1 MGLWMYYLCSNVL
14 GLLKLLQFLT
24 LSCSPFLEA
33 TVFPSSVPH
42 VKASYSFGRTFLGL
56 DKCNAC
62 IGTSICKK
70 FFKEEIRFDN
80 WLASHLK
87 LPPNYFP
94 SYSGNYTDDA
104 KSWRLVEIS
113 RLTTKYQHD
122 QADKRICA
130 SLSKTKTCSIERVLR
145 KTERFQKWLKAKRL
159 TPDLVQIF
167 PEAEGWPFPKYLG
180 SCGRLIVTAGTRPL
194 KEFYS
199 SPPEVAADLAFQLL
213 SIVNSM
219 RNNDMNYFF
228 YFVHVDAGTFG
239 IFNNGLLFIRDAS
252 TLGIIDKQEGLQMT
266 DGQQEYKDIFSCLA
280 SDCQSAFPNC
290 NSVREKQSLVMVCQ
304 ELLPKLLK
312 GKFLQPVQEKIDRF
326 LRLCADSFRAD
337 QEVSDAAGKLIE
349 LLKSLQSCDS
359 HFAYRYPDC
368 KYSDKY

>member
-1 MGLWMYYLCSNVL
+1 HTHFTAY
-14 GLLKLLQFLT
+14 
-24 LSCSPFLEA
+24 
-33 TVFPSSVPH
+33 
-42 VKASYSFGRTFLGL
+42 
-56 DKCNAC
+56 
-62 IGTSICKK
+62 
-70 FFKEEIRFDN
+70 
-80 WLASHLK
+80 
-87 LPPNYFP
+87 
-94 SYSGNYTDDA
+94 
-104 KSWRLVEIS
+104 SWRLLFTVT
-113 RLTTKYQHD
+113 R
-122 QADKRICA
+122 
-130 SLSKTKTCSIERVLR
+130 SIIFLL
-145 KTERFQKWLKAKRL
+145 F
-159 TPDLVQIF
+159 PQIF

-180 SCGRLIVTAGTRPL
+180 SCGRLIVTASTRPL

-199 SPPEVAADLAFQLL
+199 SPPEVAADLALQLL
-213 SIVNSM
+213 SLVNSM

-266 DGQQEYKDIFSCLA
+266 DEQQEYKDIFSCLA
-280 SDCQSAFPNC
+280 SDCQSAFPSC
-290 NSVREKQSLVMVCQ
+290 NSVKEKQSLVMVCQ

-337 QEVSDAAGKLIE
+337 QEVSDAAGKLTE